1 MNQLE
6 AKAAALEAEAAALKA
21 EAAEVR
27 KLANEAEA
35 TEPDIETTLAV
46 ELTRTNRLWRP
57 KPDETNSSTMFYS
70 CDERESAERAPS
82 DTASPMELAAAPA
95 TEAGASADK
104 YRQHPRTL
112 LPAIP
117 GQLEIWNRIPGN
129 FPGDSTPAHP
139 DSRPPGGINGT

>member
-1 MNQLE
+1 MRTVVNQLE
-6 AKAAALEAEAAALKA
+6 AKAAALEAEAAALEA

-46 ELTRTNRLWRP
+46 ELTRTNRLRRP
-57 KPDETNSSTMFYS
+57 KPDETSSSTMFYS
-70 CDERESAERAPS
+70 SCSDERESAEREPS
-82 DTASPMELAAAPA
+82 DTASPMELAVAPA

-112 LPAIP
+112 LPPIP
-117 GQLEIWNRIPGN
+117 GKSEIWNRIPGN

-139 DSRPPGGINGT
+139 DSRPP